1 MMMTANQIQT
11 VKHLLQNQEFQL
23 EAQPITTSQKRIVEL
38 WNTIFHDKPSHQINI
53 GGESDQNSLL
63 LRGQDN
69 QVLIDW
75 QEQANFTQPSADR
88 LTLDI
93 RQLIEGAFLG
103 DGVSNLTGF
112 KLKLK
117 DDIIIMESEYFAAVI
132 HSLNRFGRRSAP
144 WLAEI
149 LIVAST
155 LMVLGIDRKL
165 ITEGIHRFSAF
176 NDRIIKKDKHVGL
189 TFLELSDI
197 STFYEANEILRLAP
211 NGSWIILGGRFEE
224 IPESFLHIAEDKNLE
239 IVALENIG
247 NINADP
253 EALRA
258 KSFEEATHLVYEHAE
273 APTEIWFMSGVGL
286 NIETSEAMKKCFLRE
301 VIDS

>member
-23 EAQPITTSQKRIVEL
+23 EAQPITTSQKRIVGL

-53 GGESDQNSLL
+53 GGEANENSLL
-63 LRGQDN
+63 LRGEKN
-69 QVLIDW
+69 QVLVEW
-75 QEQANFTQPSADR
+75 QEQADFTPPAADR

-103 DGVSNLTGF
+103 DGIPNLTGF

-117 DDIIIMESEYFAAVI
+117 DDIIIMESKHFAAVI
-132 HSLNRFGRRSAP
+132 HSLNRFGGRSAP

-149 LIVAST
+149 LIVCST
-155 LMVLGIDRKL
+155 LMILGIDRKL
-165 ITEGIHRFSAF
+165 ITEGIHRFAAF
-176 NDRIIKKDKHVGL
+176 NDRIVKKDKHVGL

-211 NGSWIILGGRFEE
+211 NGSWIILGGRFDE
-224 IPESFLHIAEDKNLE
+224 IPNSFLHIAEEKNIE
-239 IVALENIG
+239 IVALENLG
-247 NINADP
+247 SINADS
-253 EALRA
+253 ETLRA
-258 KSFEEATHLVYEHAE
+258 KSFDEATHLVYEHAE
-273 APTEIWFMSGVGL
+273 APAEIWFMSGVGL